1 MKNSEIIV
9 KHNFSKYSKILIL
22 ALMIIALIVFIGQ
35 VLKLNCWLL
44 ICLYW
49 LVLTIKNLFD
59 WLAR

>member
-1 MKNSEIIV
+1 M
-9 KHNFSKYSKILIL
+9 KHNFAKYSKTLVL
-22 ALMIIALIVFIGQ
+22 ALMLIALIVFIGQ

-59 WLAR
+59 WLALHK

>member
-1 MKNSEIIV
+1 M
-9 KHNFSKYSKILIL
+9 KHNFAKYSKILVL
-22 ALMIIALIVFIGQ
+22 ALMLIALIVFIGQ

-59 WLAR
+59 WLALHK

>member
-1 MKNSEIIV
+1 M
-9 KHNFSKYSKILIL
+9 KHNFAKYSKILVL
-22 ALMIIALIVFIGQ
+22 ALMLIALIVFIGQ

-59 WLAR
+59 CLAK